1 MATPS
6 GAIRQWQS
14 LPFPV
19 RLAGMFLAVMA
30 VIWLTRWLGGISVLV
45 ALLLWCA
52 VGIGLVHASGR
63 LAWVDRYPW
72 AARVLEGFAPRV
84 AIRTGDRRVGDR
96 ICPGTPVAWRS
107 PRAAAAP
114 CAAGCCGPVA
124 FRRSRWRFRRH

>member
-1 MATPS
+1 MAAPS

-19 RLAGMFLAVMA
+19 RLAGIFLAGMA

-84 AIRTGDRRVGDR
+84 AIGLATAA
-96 ICPGTPVAWRS
+96 PVAPAP
-107 PRAAAAP
+107 PRPDEARARPPP
-114 CAAGCCGPVA
+114 CPASCCGPNA